1 MTIDELNDLIA
12 PGAAQPGV
20 IDALELMRLGQ
31 ELDRQTRE
39 LQELYGAVS
48 TTTVI
53 AGSGEITS
61 TPSTANY
68 AHMG

>member
-1 MTIDELNDLIA
+1 MTIDELKDLIA
-12 PGAAQPGV
+12 RGAAQPGV

-39 LQELYGAVS
+39 LQELYGAVW

-53 AGSGEITS
+53 AGSGEIAA
-61 TPSTANY
+61 TPLTDNH

>member
-12 PGAAQPGV
+12 RGAAQPGV
-20 IDALELMRLGQ
+20 ADALELMRLGQ
-31 ELDRQTRE
+31 ELDRQARE

-48 TTTVI
+48 TTTVM
-53 AGSGEITS
+53 AGSGEIAS
-61 TPSTANY
+61 APSTTNH